1 MRTTALSRGID
12 AYSYTGGRRRE
23 RLAPFRTVSELLG
36 QRWMEGAVPL
46 GLAILLSVLVT
57 ALTPVGTGDA
67 PLILD
72 EATEKGLLAV
82 GLTIVLVGGG
92 IDLSVG
98 SIVGCASLGA
108 MVASRAWHWP
118 TTLVIPV
125 VILAGAALGAV
136 NGFLIARAD
145 MRPFITTLV
154 TLVGFGGAAAALQSA
169 YSFRLG
175 VAEPDLAWEF
185 LGSGAVA
192 GIPTGWFVF
201 AVVLLV
207 THVGLTRTRWGWW
220 IAAVGSD
227 RRSARRNGIP
237 VTWVVFSTYVLSGT
251 LAGMAGLLTAARLGR
266 TDPDVGQG
274 WELVALTAVVL
285 GGVSLKGGRGSVLR
299 ATVGIV
305 VVQVIQQATIAAG
318 AEGSAYTVILAAALL
333 LFAVLDL
340 KWGKYRQRTADKLK
354 IDPGRIALG
363 PLLDVTE
370 PGTVWTVNNRLTDAP
385 PIGLGRIEGAEDC
398 AVDQDGTLYCGDRRG
413 WVWRFRGTADTEGE
427 IFARTGGFPLGHV
440 WDREGRLLVAV
451 GGMGVYR
458 VHPDGEPELVA
469 NKVRR
474 SPFSLLDDSG
484 LRAVDDLD
492 VAPDGSIYVSDFS
505 TRTNAAE
512 YMVELV
518 ESRPNGRVVRIDPD
532 GSSEV
537 VVSHHLFPNG
547 VCTAHD
553 GQSILIASTG
563 LCRVDR
569 LWIAGPRQGQMEPVL
584 ENLPGHPDNM
594 SRSSDGNYWLPFVS
608 MRTPMSD
615 LLGRYPA
622 VRRRMTQELPLDSW
636 VVPQL
641 NVSCVMKFSDRGEVL
656 DVLWDATLKNYPM
669 VTAVKEHAG
678 HLYLCGVSN
687 NRVGRLALGADQMG
701 DIDPSRVPGTSTPAE
716 STVVMGR

>member
-1 MRTTALSRGID
+1 MFLFAARSRGID
-12 AYSYTGGRRRE
+12 AFPLTGGRRRD
-23 RLAPFRTVSELLG
+23 RLAPSRTLSELFG
-36 QRWMEGAVPL
+36 QRWTEGAVPL
-46 GLAILLSVLVT
+46 ALAVLLSVLVT
-57 ALTPVGTGDA
+57 IVTPVGAGDA
-67 PLILD
+67 PLVLD
-72 EATEKGLLAV
+72 EVAEKGLVVV
-82 GLTIVLVGGG
+82 GLTLVLVGGG

-98 SIVGCASLGA
+98 SVVGLVSLGA
-108 MVASRAWHWP
+108 MVASRAWNWP
-118 TTLVIPV
+118 MALVIPAAV
-125 VILAGAALGAV
+125 LVGAALGAV
-136 NGFLIARAD
+136 NGFLIARVN

-154 TLVGFGGAAAALQSA
+154 TLVAFGGAAAALQSA
-169 YSFRLG
+169 YSLPLG
-175 VAEPDLAWEF
+175 LPREDIVWDF
-185 LGSGAVA
+185 LGAGAVA

-201 AVVLLV
+201 AVALV
-207 THVGLTRTRWGWW
+207 VVHVGLTRTRWGWW

-237 VTWVVFSTYVLSGT
+237 VTHVVFATYVLSGA
-251 LAGMAGLLTAARLGR
+251 LAGGAGLLTAARLGR

-274 WELVALTAVVL
+274 WELMALTAVVL

-305 VVQVIQQATIAAG
+305 VVQVIQQGTIAAG

-340 KWGKYRQRTADKLK
+340 KWGKYRRTTAEKLR
-354 IDPGRIALG
+354 IDPGRVTLG
-363 PLLDVTE
+363 PLADVTE
-370 PGTVWTVNNRLTDAP
+370 PGTVWTVNDRTTGAT

-398 AVDQDGTLYCGDRRG
+398 AVDREGRMYCGDRRG
-413 WVWRFRGTADTEGE
+413 WIWRFSGPEDTEGE
-427 IFARTGGFPLGHV
+427 VFSRTGGMPLGHA

-458 VHPDGEPELVA
+458 VHADGDTELLA

-492 VAPDGSIYVSDFS
+492 VTADGAVYVSDFS

-518 ESRPNGRVVRIDPD
+518 ESRANGRVVRIDPD
-532 GSSEV
+532 GSTEV
-537 VVSHHLFPNG
+537 VISNHVFPNG
-547 VCTAHD
+547 VCTSHD
-553 GQSILIASTG
+553 GMSILVASTG

-569 LWIAGPRQGQMEPVL
+569 LWTSGPKQGRMEPVL
-584 ENLPGHPDNM
+584 ENLPGHPDNIN
-594 SRSSDGNYWLPFVS
+594 RSSDGNYWLPFVS

-615 LLGRYPA
+615 LLTRYPA
-622 VRRRMTQELPLDSW
+622 VRRRMTREVPLDSW

-641 NVSCVMKFSDRGEVL
+641 NVSCVMKFSDEGEIL
-656 DVLWDATLKNYPM
+656 DVLWDSTLANHPM
-669 VTAVKEHAG
+669 VTAVKEHDG

-687 NRVGRLALGADQMG
+687 NRVGRLALRPEEIGP
-701 DIDPSRVPGTSTPAE
+701 IDPAAVPGTKAAVAPE
-716 STVVMGR
+716 VHR

>member
-1 MRTTALSRGID
+1 MRITALSRGVD
-12 AYSYTGGRRRE
+12 AHTYTGGRRRE
-23 RLAPFRTVSELLG
+23 RSAPFRTVSELLG

-46 GLAILLSVLVT
+46 GLAILLSLVVT
-57 ALTPVGTGDA
+57 VLTPVGAGDT

-72 EATEKGLLAV
+72 ETTEKGLLAV

-98 SIVGCASLGA
+98 SVVGCASLGA
-108 MVASRAWHWP
+108 MVASRVWHWP
-118 TTLVIPV
+118 TALVIPAAV
-125 VILAGAALGAV
+125 LAGAALGAV
-136 NGFLIARAD
+136 NGFLIARAG

-175 VAEPDLAWEF
+175 AAEPDLTWEF
-185 LGSGAVA
+185 LGAGAVA
-192 GIPTGWFVF
+192 GVPTGWFVF

-207 THVGLTRTRWGWW
+207 AHVGLTRTRWGWW

-237 VTWVVFSTYVLSGT
+237 VTRVVFGTYVLSGA
-251 LAGMAGLLTAARLGR
+251 LAGTAGLLTAARLGR

-285 GGVSLKGGRGSVLR
+285 GGVSLQGGRGSVLR
-299 ATVGIV
+299 ATVGVV
-305 VVQVIQQATIAAG
+305 VVQVIQQATIATG

-340 KWGKYRQRTADKLK
+340 KWGKYRQRTAEKLK
-354 IDPGRIALG
+354 IDPGRITLG

-370 PGTVWTVNNRLTDAP
+370 PGSVWTVNNRLTDAP
-385 PIGLGRIEGAEDC
+385 PIGLGKIEGAEDC
-398 AVDQDGTLYCGDRRG
+398 AVDRDGTLYCGDRRG
-413 WVWRFRGTADTEGE
+413 WVWRFHGPEDTEGE

-532 GSSEV
+532 GSTDV
-537 VVSHHLFPNG
+537 VISHHLFPNG

-553 GQSILIASTG
+553 GQSILVASTG

-569 LWIAGPRQGQMEPVL
+569 LWIAGPRQGRMEPVL

-622 VRRRMTQELPLDSW
+622 VRRRMTRELPLDSW

-641 NVSCVMKFSDRGEVL
+641 NVSCVMKFNDRGEVL
-656 DVLWDATLKNYPM
+656 DVLWDATLRNHPM

-687 NRVGRLALGADQMG
+687 NRVGRLALDASQVGG
-701 DIDPSRVPGTSTPAE
+701 IDPSHIPGTPAPAG
-716 STVVMGR
+716 SAVVVGR